1 MKHWDAPRAHEP
13 LNTQVE
19 IPGSKSQTARA
30 LYLAATGS
38 SPCTIHGLLRSR
50 DTDLFAEALV
60 ILGAQISFIG
70 EMSARV
76 IPMEICSATE
86 EERQIDCGLAG
97 TVMRFL
103 PPLAALSPTP
113 TRFDGDKQA
122 YARPL
127 GALLDV
133 LETLGARI
141 TYHGEHGHL
150 PFTIQGPLRDHPGT
164 VTIDAS
170 ASSQF
175 FSAMLLIAPL
185 LGGAIIRSE
194 QELISLPH
202 INMTL
207 DMMRATGITWSKL
220 GASEWKLEEG
230 KPTASEIKI
239 EADLSNAGPFLCAES
254 SAAEALQ
261 SRIGRPAPH
270 SREQCGQNFLN
281 AWGLRPNL

>member
-1 MKHWDAPRAHEP
+1 MKHWDAPRVHEP

-60 ILGAQISFIG
+60 TLGAQISFIG

-76 IPMEICSATE
+76 IPMENCLATE

-103 PPLAALSPTP
+103 PPLAALSPIP

-141 TYHGEHGHL
+141 TES
-150 PFTIQGPLRDHPGT
+150 T
-164 VTIDAS
+164 VTSPSPFKDRS
-170 ASSQF
+170 TTTPVRSPLMPRHLLSS
-175 FSAMLLIAPL
+175 
-185 LGGAIIRSE
+185 
-194 QELISLPH
+194 
-202 INMTL
+202 
-207 DMMRATGITWSKL
+207 
-220 GASEWKLEEG
+220 
-230 KPTASEIKI
+230 
-239 EADLSNAGPFLCAES
+239 FLRC
-254 SAAEALQ
+254 
-261 SRIGRPAPH
+261 
-270 SREQCGQNFLN
+270 C
-281 AWGLRPNL
+281 

>member
-1 MKHWDAPRAHEP
+1 MKHWDAPRVHEP

-50 DTDLFAEALV
+50 DTDLFADALV
-60 ILGAQISFIG
+60 TLGARISFIG

-76 IPMEICSATE
+76 IPMEIRSATE

-103 PPLAALSPTP
+103 PPLAALSPIP

-150 PFTIQGPLRDHPGT
+150 PFTIQGPVRDHPGT
-164 VTIDAS
+164 VAIDAS

-194 QELISLPH
+194 HELISLPH
-202 INMTL
+202 INITL

-220 GASEWKLEEG
+220 SAREWKIEGG

-239 EADLSNAGPFLCAES
+239 EADLSNAGPFLCAGILSGGSLAIPHWPLS
-254 SAAEALQ
+254 ST
-261 SRIGRPAPH
+261 RG
-270 SREQCGQNFLN
+270 
-281 AWGLRPNL
+281 

>member
-1 MKHWDAPRAHEP
+1 MKHWDAPRVHEP

-60 ILGAQISFIG
+60 TLGAQISFIG
-70 EMSARV
+70 EMSARM
-76 IPMEICSATE
+76 IPMEINSTTE

-103 PPLAALSPTP
+103 PPLAALSPIP

-133 LETLGARI
+133 LENLGARI
-141 TYHGEHGHL
+141 TYHKE
-150 PFTIQGPLRDHPGT
+150 R
-164 VTIDAS
+164 
-170 ASSQF
+170 
-175 FSAMLLIAPL
+175 
-185 LGGAIIRSE
+185 E
-194 QELISLPH
+194 
-202 INMTL
+202 
-207 DMMRATGITWSKL
+207 
-220 GASEWKLEEG
+220 
-230 KPTASEIKI
+230 
-239 EADLSNAGPFLCAES
+239 
-254 SAAEALQ
+254 
-261 SRIGRPAPH
+261 IGRAH
-270 SREQCGQNFLN
+270 V
-281 AWGLRPNL
+281 